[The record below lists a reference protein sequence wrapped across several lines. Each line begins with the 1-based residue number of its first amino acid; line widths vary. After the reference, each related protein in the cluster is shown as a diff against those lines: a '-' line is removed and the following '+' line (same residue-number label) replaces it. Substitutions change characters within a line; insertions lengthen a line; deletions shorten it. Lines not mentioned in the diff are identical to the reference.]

1 MSPSPSAPPIKGALY
16 TDMELWKR
24 PFHLFL
30 PPLEY
35 ESDVEVWQWRVK
47 LVLKHNSLWELV
59 LSSAP
64 RQTAE
69 QAATARHC
77 AALLASCISETIL
90 ADLLTLFPN
99 NEDLEIPHILFE
111 RAKRTVQAVQM
122 VRKDSSAMLRDLLS
136 KTTLPVTLKT
146 LLNALD
152 PPPGESDTPNRWLN
166 IIWVTSLLVKRYK
179 LTNQTSAADY
189 FIENAH
195 NGDCQRTEKNFKELR
210 GALMVAEGQR

>member
-1 MSPSPSAPPIKGALY
+1 M
-16 TDMELWKR
+16 
-24 PFHLFL
+24 
-30 PPLEY
+30 
-35 ESDVEVWQWRVK
+35 
-47 LVLKHNSLWELV
+47 VLKHNSLWHLV
-59 LSSAP
+59 ESSAP
-64 RQTAE
+64 RPTNQTAE

-77 AALLASCISETIL
+77 AALLASCISEVIL
-90 ADLLTLFPN
+90 ADLLTLFPE
-99 NEDLEIPHILFE
+99 NESLEIPHILFG

-122 VRKDSSAMLRDLLS
+122 VQKDSSAMLRDLLS

-152 PPPGESDTPNRWLN
+152 PPPGKSDTPNRWLN

-179 LTNQTSAADY
+179 LTNQTGAADY

-195 NGDCQRTEKNFKELR
+195 KGDCQRTEKNFKELR

>member
-1 MSPSPSAPPIKGALY
+1 M
-16 TDMELWKR
+16 
-24 PFHLFL
+24 
-30 PPLEY
+30 
-35 ESDVEVWQWRVK
+35 
-47 LVLKHNSLWELV
+47 VLKHNSLWHLV
-59 LSSAP
+59 ESSPP
-64 RQTAE
+64 RPIHQTDE
-69 QAATARHC
+69 QAATAKHC

-90 ADLLTLFPN
+90 ADLLTLFPDN
-99 NEDLEIPHILFE
+99 KDLEIPHVLFG

-122 VRKDSSAMLRDLLS
+122 VQKDSSAMLRDLLS

-152 PPPGESDTPNRWLN
+152 PPPGKSDTPNRWLN